1 MLLRAHH
8 KKTLR
13 RISIT
18 PLADLVFILLVFFIL
33 ETSFTEFREL
43 AFNVPEEKQEATSS
57 AGDSLNIQ
65 LFEGGQLWVQGAA
78 IGLAALG
85 DYLDDKQYGP
95 DTAVALE
102 VHQRVPL
109 QLLVNAMDQL
119 QRRKLEKI
127 CILPLDKKQVEERGG

>member
-1 MLLRAHH
+1 MLLQAHH
-8 KKTLR
+8 KKALR

-43 AFNVPEEKQEATSS
+43 AFSVPEEKEEATAS
-57 AGDSLNIQ
+57 AGESLNIQ
-65 LFEGGQLWVQGAA
+65 LFEGGQMWIQGVAV
-78 IGLAALG
+78 GLAALG
-85 DYLDDKQYGP
+85 AYLDDKQYGA

-109 QLLVNAMDQL
+109 QLLVNTMDQL
-119 QRRKLEKI
+119 QRRNLEKI
-127 CILPLDKKQVEERGG
+127 RILPLDQKQAEDGRG